1 MRTTL
6 LALALLFAAQ
16 TAAADVAPAATDTF
30 TTAYTSGGLR
40 VIHRR
45 IDANE
50 IVAVNLYLLGG
61 SAQLD
66 AQNAGI
72 EALLL
77 RASEYGTAA
86 YPGQQTRVALART
99 GSRTLLDVDADWTLF
114 GFRGLRSEFDS
125 TWSVFAERVL
135 HPALDSAAI
144 ELVRNRMLI
153 ARRSRTRNPDALV
166 RTLMDSVAFAEHP
179 YRHDPEG
186 TETSLQGITAAAL
199 RSYHET
205 QFVTSRMLLVVVG
218 NVTRE
223 QVEAA
228 IARTFA
234 QLPAGAYTWQL
245 PPAVTSPKAA
255 VTVVEQQ
262 LPTNYILGYYG
273 GPASTHRD
281 YLAFV
286 VATRVLGA
294 IAYGGIRS
302 AGLSYVADAPL
313 LERAAATGGVYVSTT
328 RPDTAMGVFRFTIE
342 MLGGEGSFSRAVLN
356 DWYESW
362 RSMLHRMTETNEG
375 QADFLARYELL
386 HGGWEKSTRYM
397 QDLRNVSGYDIKR
410 VVRQYVKNLRYVYL
424 GDANRVPWKQ
434 LGVKAPQ

>member
-1 MRTTL
+1 MRRLL
-6 LALALLFAAQ
+6 LALALLLTAYPAAG
-16 TAAADVAPAATDTF
+16 DVAPAATDTF
-30 TTAYTSGGLR
+30 TTGYTSGGVR

-45 IDANE
+45 VDAND

-61 SAQLD
+61 SAQLN

-77 RASEYGTAA
+77 RASEYGTAR
-86 YPGQQTRVALART
+86 YPGQETRIALART
-99 GSRTLLDVDADWTLF
+99 GSRTVLDPDADWTLF
-114 GFRGLRSEFDS
+114 GFRALRAEFDS
-125 TWSVFAERVL
+125 TWAVFAERVM
-135 HPALDSAAI
+135 HPALDSAGI

-166 RTLMDSVAFAEHP
+166 RTLMDSVAFEAHP

-199 RSYHET
+199 RAWHEA

-218 NVTRE
+218 DVTRE

-228 IARTFA
+228 IQRTLA
-234 QLPAGAYTWQL
+234 LLPAGSYQWQL
-245 PPAVTSPKAA
+245 PPAVTSPKAS

-273 GPASTHRD
+273 GPAASHRD

-286 VATRVLGA
+286 VATRLMGG
-294 IAYGGIRS
+294 IAHTGIRS

-313 LERAAATGGVYVSTT
+313 LERAAPTGGVYVSTT
-328 RPDTAMGVFRFTIE
+328 RPDTAMGVFRFTTELI
-342 MLGGEGSFSRAVLN
+342 GGEASFPRPLLN
-356 DWYESW
+356 DWYDAWRPMLYRMNES
-362 RSMLHRMTETNEG
+362 NEG
-375 QADFLARYELL
+375 QAEFLARYELL
-386 HGGWEKSTRYM
+386 HGGWQKGARYM
-397 QDLRNVSGYDIKR
+397 EDLRNVTGYDIKR
-410 VVRQYVKNLRYVYL
+410 VVRQYVKNIRYVYL
-424 GDANRVPWKQ
+424 GDGSRVPWKQ
-434 LGVKAPQ
+434 LGVKAPR